1 MFYIQLER
9 NMTRFKYFI
18 EENQIYKSNIIYKVL
33 TWDQLSEKIN
43 RNWNDLANR
52 IKYSN
57 NDNSYYGSE
66 YKKFL
71 VYIAAIYHDKIV
83 GLVKLGVTSG
93 IKEDNMKG
101 IYYVCVDPEF
111 KQLGIGKALI
121 QKMFELAQIR
131 NYELYMS
138 SYTKDGRSYLGPT
151 VESMKKKYPDVKVVD
166 SILSDYED

>member
-1 MFYIQLER
+1 M
-9 NMTRFKYFI
+9 RFKYFI
-18 EENQIYKSNIIYKVL
+18 EESQIYKSNIIYKVL

-43 RNWNDLANR
+43 RNWKDLSNR

-57 NDNSYYGSE
+57 NDNSYYSSE
-66 YKKFL
+66 VKKFL

-93 IKEDNMKG
+93 IEEDEMKG
-101 IYYVCVDPEF
+101 IYYVSVDPEF
-111 KQLGIGKALI
+111 KQLGIGKTLI

-131 NYELYMS
+131 NYELYVS

-151 VESMKKKYPDVKVVD
+151 VEAMRKKYPDVKVVD